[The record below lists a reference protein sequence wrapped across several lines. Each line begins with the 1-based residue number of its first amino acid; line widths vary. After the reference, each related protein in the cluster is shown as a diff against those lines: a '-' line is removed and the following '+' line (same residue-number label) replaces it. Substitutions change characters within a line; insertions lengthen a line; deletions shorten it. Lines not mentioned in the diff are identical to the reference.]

1 MEKQWHITIEE
12 KLAID
17 MQDSLGYKFDS
28 NFEVKMAVTLN
39 FLNIPFS
46 FKATKFY
53 FVAGE
58 KAIAFTPDFVLDM
71 YYEDKR
77 VIIDTHG
84 SQFTKQRPISKMH
97 NFMQS
102 DYSNNYYFI
111 LVTDRIPG
119 KPSRFKRKL
128 KELGYKQEEV
138 CDKVWYIPYNHLLR
152 EELSIKNQE
161 GSLYAMLRRLSENA
175 RTDYNTKNEKSHNKS

>member
-128 KELGYKQEEV
+128 KELGYRQGRDLNPKAREGTGLPVAPFASFNQ
-138 CDKVWYIPYNHLLR
+138 LLTFYK
-152 EELSIKNQE
+152 LKTGALPDSAT
-161 GSLYAMLRRLSENA
+161 LAY
-175 RTDYNTKNEKSHNKS
+175 